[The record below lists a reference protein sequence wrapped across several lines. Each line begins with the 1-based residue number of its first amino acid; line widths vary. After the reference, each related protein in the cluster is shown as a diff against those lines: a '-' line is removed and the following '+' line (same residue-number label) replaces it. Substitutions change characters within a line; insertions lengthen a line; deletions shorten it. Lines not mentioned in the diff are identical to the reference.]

1 MKRSVRTEKVRAFFY
16 YEVMKPKFFATAGDF
31 RKWLDVH
38 HATESELLVGF
49 HKVKS
54 GKPSMT
60 WSESVDQ
67 ALCFGWID
75 GVRKRIDDESYT
87 IRFTPRRSG
96 SIWSA
101 INIEKVAQLK
111 KRGLMRPAGAAA
123 FKKRT
128 DAKSAIYSYEKAPEE
143 LDPEYERLFQKR
155 TEAWKFFQEQPPGY
169 RKLTSHYVMAAKNEK
184 TRMSRLEKLIL
195 ASENRKRL

>member
-1 MKRSVRTEKVRAFFY
+1 MT
-16 YEVMKPKFFATAGDF
+16 PKFFKTAGDF
-31 RKWLDVH
+31 RRWLEAH
-38 HATESELLVGF
+38 HADHRELLVGF

-87 IRFTPRRSG
+87 IRFTPRRDG

-101 INIEKVAQLK
+101 INIKKVEDLEKK
-111 KRGLMRPAGAAA
+111 GLMRPAGVAA
-123 FKKRT
+123 FEKRT
-128 DAKSAIYSYEKAPEE
+128 DAKSAIYSYEKDPEE
-143 LDPEYERLFQKR
+143 LDPEYQKIFR
-155 TEAWKFFQEQPPGY
+155 KHKPAWEFFNEQPPGY
-169 RKLTSHYVMAAKNEK
+169 KKRCIHYVMAAKNEK
-184 TRMSRLEKLIL
+184 TRMSRLKKLIL

>member
-1 MKRSVRTEKVRAFFY
+1 MKRSVRTENVRTFFY
-16 YEVMKPKFFATAGDF
+16 YEVMKPKFFATADLF
-31 RKWLDVH
+31 RKWLEAH
-38 HATESELLVGF
+38 HATEPYLLVGF

-87 IRFTPRRSG
+87 IRFTPRRPG

-101 INIEKVAQLK
+101 INIAKVADLK
-111 KRGLMRPAGAAA
+111 KKGLMGSAGIAE
-123 FKKRT
+123 FEKRKE
-128 DAKSAIYSYEKAPEE
+128 AKSAIYSYEKVPEK
-143 LDPEYERLFQKR
+143 LDPEYERIFRDQEK
-155 TEAWKFFQEQPPGY
+155 AWEFFSKQPPGY
-169 RKLTSHYVMAAKNEK
+169 KRTLIHFVMGAKQDK
-184 TRMSRLEKLIL
+184 TRMSRLKKLIL
-195 ASENRKRL
+195 ASESGKRL